1 MTKLERECTDFIM
14 KVKNTDDLQAS
25 VNAEMAI
32 RAREYIRGYQHGSGD
47 ICKMNKALRRAAE
60 KDFQEELEIIDDV
73 MSSPF
78 DVEHQ

>member
-1 MTKLERECTDFIM
+1 M

-32 RAREYIRGYQHGSGD
+32 RVREYNKGYQGCASDRRKISH
-47 ICKMNKALRRAAE
+47 ALHRAAE
-60 KDFQEELEIIDDV
+60 KDFQEDLEVIDDV

>member
-32 RAREYIRGYQHGSGD
+32 RVREYNKGYQDCASDRRKISH
-47 ICKMNKALRRAAE
+47 ALHRAAE
-60 KDFQEELEIIDDV
+60 KDFQEDLEVIDDV